1 MPAMTS
7 AFLEAAAFA
16 VVLGVIAIAALVALV
31 RRPHRPHSGGPD
43 KKGGGGA

>member
-1 MPAMTS
+1 MTP
-7 AFLEAAAFA
+7 AFLEAAGFA
-16 VVLGVIAIAALVALV
+16 AVLGVIAIAALVALV